1 MDYQALQQRRRDI
14 VRDIEV
20 MLLHGLYEDR
30 EFLTPDEYDRY
41 CAAIAEQ
48 AEIDDLIAQCGAM
61 S

>member
-14 VRDIEV
+14 IRDIEV
-20 MLLHGLYEDR
+20 MLLHGLYDDR
-30 EFLTPDEYDRY
+30 EHLTREEYARY
-41 CAAIAEQ
+41 CDALAEQ